1 MKDTKYYTHGCQKL
15 YLATDHKTLVG
26 YFRDKSLAD
35 IENKNLAELKEKTMC
50 GKFDVVNNPGKSQN
64 AADGLSRCK
73 PLHTLYIT
81 LTEEE
86 GDEKDLMEV
95 MLDTVG
101 VAMQATSVLDG
112 PKIIS
117 LHRVYKATKED
128 HLLVF

>member
-15 YLATDHKTLVG
+15 YLATDHKPLVG

-35 IENKNLAELKEKTMC
+35 IENKSLAKLKEKTMC

-86 GDEKDLMEV
+86 DDEKDLMEV

-101 VAMQATSVLDG
+101 VAMQAASVQDG
-112 PKIIS
+112 PEILS
-117 LHRVYKATKED
+117 WHRV
-128 HLLVF
+128 